1 MKLWI
6 VCVLCFAPALVG
18 STCVTDSRN
27 DGYLVRISIITALG
41 HEAYD
46 WNESEMFFF
55 RASVAFAM
63 RSYSNNQTYDVSN
76 ILVCNETQR
85 VSFWF
90 VVTSPSDSSQLIP
103 KHTVENAIKKSRN
116 RINNAFLLTDQTL
129 EFVGINP
136 TLASPVQY
144 ETQPWLIAFGVVM
157 GLVCA
162 GIIAMLLTSLIQ
174 RKRAK
179 SKHSEE
185 EEEVGGS
192 MTGNGIMC
200 EVLKEKDGF
209 IERGAAADD
218 RFTKL

>member
-6 VCVLCFAPALVG
+6 VCVLCLAPALVG
-18 STCVTDSRN
+18 SKCVEELRSN
-27 DGYLVRISIITALG
+27 GYLVRISIKTALG
-41 HEAYD
+41 HDAYD

-55 RASVAFAM
+55 RASLAFAM
-63 RSYSNNQTYDVSN
+63 RRYTNNQTYDVSN
-76 ILVCNETQR
+76 ILVYNETQR

-90 VVTSPSDSSQLIP
+90 VVTSPNDTSQLIP
-103 KHTVENAIKKSRN
+103 KDTVENAVRKSRN
-116 RINNAFLLTDQTL
+116 RINNAFLLTDRTL

-136 TLASPVQY
+136 TLAAPVQY
-144 ETQPWLIAFGVVM
+144 ETPPWLIVFGVVM

-162 GIIAMLLTSLIQ
+162 GIIAMLLISFIQ

-179 SKHSEE
+179 NKHSEDK
-185 EEEVGGS
+185 EEVGETV
-192 MTGNGIMC
+192 TGNEIMC

-209 IERGAAADD
+209 IERGAADD

>member
-18 STCVTDSRN
+18 SKCVTDTKS

-63 RSYSNNQTYDVSN
+63 RSYSKNQTYDVSN

-103 KHTVENAIKKSRN
+103 KHTVENAIK
-116 RINNAFLLTDQTL
+116 
-129 EFVGINP
+129 
-136 TLASPVQY
+136 
-144 ETQPWLIAFGVVM
+144 
-157 GLVCA
+157 
-162 GIIAMLLTSLIQ
+162 
-174 RKRAK
+174 
-179 SKHSEE
+179 
-185 EEEVGGS
+185 
-192 MTGNGIMC
+192 
-200 EVLKEKDGF
+200 
-209 IERGAAADD
+209 
-218 RFTKL
+218 